1 MVYFDGRSDY
11 YGAEFLK
18 EYVRLVEVRPGYR
31 EILAKYRFTH
41 ALLPV
46 RYSLTE
52 ALTAQGWRERYRDE
66 VSVVLERNF

>member
-1 MVYFDGRSDY
+1 VYFDGRSDY

-31 EILAKYRFTH
+31 EILKKYGFTH

-46 RYSLTE
+46 RYSLVE
-52 ALTAQGWRERYRDE
+52 ALTVEGWRELYRDE